1 MRTPIFFNFSPS
13 KDQKKRRKLQ
23 KLLGFAFGEAF
34 LGPSNPNFRSNPKG
48 LKNTNRSL
56 LKPPPT
62 QSHLTDSVQRQTGAR
77 SRPANNKLSLVIH
90 IKATFNNTLLT
101 LTNFKGQVLTW
112 ASAGSCGFKGARKGT
127 PFAAKKVVE
136 IFIKKSNDYFFR
148 CDQIKIYVCGIGPG
162 RENAIRGLAAI
173 SKTIQ
178 QDKRK
183 NKAIERPGS
192 FRPTGGGPKTTNK
205 IILIREMTK
214 IPHNGCRPT
223 KKRRI

>member
-1 MRTPIFFNFSPS
+1 MRTSIFFIFSPS
-13 KDQKKRRKLQ
+13 KGQKKRLKAQR
-23 KLLGFAFGEAF
+23 GEAP
-34 LGPSNPNFRSNPKG
+34 LSPSNPNLRTAGAQPA
-48 LKNTNRSL
+48 KNAIR
-56 LKPPPT
+56 
-62 QSHLTDSVQRQTGAR
+62 DSVQRQ
-77 SRPANNKLSLVIH
+77 NDQLSLVIH

-101 LTNFKGQVLTW
+101 LTNFKGQVMTW
-112 ASAGSCGFKGARKGT
+112 VSAGSCGFKGARKGT

-162 RENAIRGLAAI
+162 RENAIRGLASI

-183 NKAIERPGS
+183 NKAIETQGS
-192 FRPTGGGPKTTNK
+192 FRPTGGGSKTTNK
-205 IILIREMTK
+205 IVLIREMTK

>member
-1 MRTPIFFNFSPS
+1 MITPIFYIFSLS
-13 KDQKKRRKLQ
+13 KGQKKRWKLQ
-23 KLLGFAFGEAF
+23 KLKAQLAARRADFDPARPQGALTGRK
-34 LGPSNPNFRSNPKG
+34 P
-48 LKNTNRSL
+48 KNTNRTL
-56 LKPPPT
+56 QPY
-62 QSHLTDSVQRQTGAR
+62 QSHLTDSVQD
-77 SRPANNKLSLVIH
+77 KLSLVIH

-101 LTNFKGQVLTW
+101 LTNFKGQVMTW

-162 RENAIRGLAAI
+162 RENAIRGLASI

-183 NKAIERPGS
+183 NKAIERQGS
-192 FRPTGGGPKTTNK
+192 FRPTSGGPKTTNK
-205 IILIREMTK
+205 IVLIREMTK

>member
-1 MRTPIFFNFSPS
+1 MRTPIFYIFSLS
-13 KDQKKRRKLQ
+13 KGQKKRWKLQ
-23 KLLGFAFGEAF
+23 KFKAQRGEALF
-34 LGPSNPNFRSNPKG
+34 DPARPVGAQTGRKPQ
-48 LKNTNRSL
+48 NTNRIL
-56 LKPPPT
+56 QPYP
-62 QSHLTDSVQRQTGAR
+62 SHYSVQD
-77 SRPANNKLSLVIH
+77 KLSLVIH

-162 RENAIRGLAAI
+162 RENAIRGLASL

-183 NKAIERPGS
+183 NKAIERQGS
-192 FRPTGGGPKTTNK
+192 FRQTSGGSKTTNK
-205 IILIREMTK
+205 IVLIREMTK

>member
-1 MRTPIFFNFSPS
+1 MKTPIFFPFSVS
-13 KDQKKRRKLQ
+13 KGQKQRRKLQ
-23 KLLGFAFGEAF
+23 KFKV
-34 LGPSNPNFRSNPKG
+34 PSSGVRGADHPNFRSSPKG
-48 LKNTNRSL
+48 LKNTNRTL
-56 LKPPPT
+56 LQSPPT
-62 QSHLTDSVQRQTGAR
+62 QSHLTVQRQTGGGFAADNR
-77 SRPANNKLSLVIH
+77 LVIH

-136 IFIKKSNDYFFR
+136 IFIKKSNDYFCR

-162 RENAIRGLAAI
+162 RENAIRGLASI

-192 FRPTGGGPKTTNK
+192 FRSTSGGSNTTNK
-205 IILIREMTK
+205 IVLIREMTK